1 MLWGNA
7 GLPKNLKLA
16 LVAVVLSTCCG
27 QAQTENRSAS
37 TTITLS
43 DIQAAQLLIIN
54 DRLDDAKRV
63 LERFLATTPDDS
75 EGQFLLATI
84 AVAQKDY
91 DTAISLYRRILLREP
106 ATERVRLDLA
116 RAFFLKADYDNA
128 DRQFRFARAGD
139 IDDAVKANVDR
150 FLSAINR
157 LREWAV
163 NFSFALAPDTNQN
176 AATSANQVSLFGLPF
191 ALDNGARK
199 QSGVG
204 VAGNMGGEWSPLLDD
219 NLKARIGANFY
230 RMEYSGG
237 GFDDMTVS
245 AYGGPQFLFSN
256 WDFSVLA
263 TGFKRWFANQDY
275 VSGAGGKLA
284 ADYGIT
290 SDWVVGASLGGQSVT
305 NAFIPEQSGPLWSV
319 QSQVAYVLSP
329 SSLFQLQLGFNR
341 QEAQIAPYSYSA
353 VWFGGSYSQDLP
365 WGFSAG
371 FQPSYFLTR
380 YDAALAAFGKT
391 RSDNAVSL
399 AFTLLNRRLD
409 FYGFTPRFSY
419 VFTEQHSNI
428 PLYSFTRNQFQIGL
442 TSLF

>member
-1 MLWGNA
+1 MTLKAALLGVIFFASNA
-7 GLPKNLKLA
+7 M
-16 LVAVVLSTCCG
+16 
-27 QAQTENRSAS
+27 AQDVGTP
-37 TTITLS
+37 TTVTLS
-43 DIQAAQLLIIN
+43 DIQAAQLLITN

-63 LERFLATTPDDS
+63 LERFLAATPDDS
-75 EGQFLLATI
+75 QGQFLLATI

-91 DTAISLYRRILLREP
+91 DTAISLYRRILAREP
-106 ATERVRLDLA
+106 GAERVRLELA
-116 RAFFLKADYDNA
+116 RAFFLKGDYDNA

-139 IDDAVKANVDR
+139 IDNAVKANVDR

-157 LREWAV
+157 LREWTV

-176 AATSANQVSLFGLPF
+176 AATSASQVSIFGLPF
-191 ALDNGARK
+191 ALDKGARK
-199 QSGVG
+199 QSGIG
-204 VAGNMGGEWSPLLDD
+204 LAGNIGGEWSPLLDD
-219 NLKARIGANFY
+219 NLKARIGADLY
-230 RMEYSGG
+230 RVEYSGG
-237 GFDDMTVS
+237 QFDDMTIS

-256 WDFSVLA
+256 WDVSLLA

-275 VSGAGGKLA
+275 VSGVGGKLA

-290 SDWVVGASLGGQSVT
+290 SDWVAGASVGGQSVT

-319 QSQVAYVLSP
+319 QGQVAYVLSP

-341 QEAQIAPYSYSA
+341 QEAQIAPYSYSG
-353 VWFGGSYSQDLP
+353 VWFGGGYSQDLP

-371 FQPSYFLTR
+371 FQPSYFITR
-380 YDAALAAFGKT
+380 YDAMLAAFGKT
-391 RSDNAVSL
+391 RSDDAVSL
-399 AFTLLNRRLD
+399 AFSLLNRR
-409 FYGFTPRFSY
+409 FEYHGFTPRFSY